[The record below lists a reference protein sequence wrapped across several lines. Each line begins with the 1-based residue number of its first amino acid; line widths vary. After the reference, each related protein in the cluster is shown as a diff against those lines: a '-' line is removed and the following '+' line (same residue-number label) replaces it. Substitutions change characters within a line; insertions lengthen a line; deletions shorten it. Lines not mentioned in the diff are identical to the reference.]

1 MEWMRKTLVARVAR
15 ARRAGHREAGMTL
28 LEIMIVLAI
37 LALIMGFLVGPRVLR
52 MLGEAKVDTAKLEAK
67 DFVNAYAAWSMKA
80 EDSCPKALTDLNA
93 YRNKKAIK
101 DPWKQEYIMRCGDNA
116 PEDEPFGVLSK
127 GPDKKENTA
136 DDVKSWE

>member
-1 MEWMRKTLVARVAR
+1 MERLRRQWAERAAR
-15 ARRAGHREAGMTL
+15 AARRGQGGMTL

-80 EDSCPKALTDLNA
+80 EDSCPTALTDLNA
-93 YRNKKAIK
+93 YRNKKSAK
-101 DPWKQEYIMRCGDNA
+101 DPWKQEYLMRCGDNA
-116 PEDEPFGVLSK
+116 PEGEEFGVVSK
-127 GPDKKENTA
+127 GPDKKENTP